1 MFFANQGRRES
12 PGQRHHLGRA
22 DRRASQCARPPVELD
37 QGDADG
43 PPSAHGVV
51 AGERACAE
59 VAADRRLRKHY
70 TDTYGSTKQLF
81 GLSNLLGI
89 VDLGETVVLCA

>member
-1 MFFANQGRRES
+1 
-12 PGQRHHLGRA
+12 
-22 DRRASQCARPPVELD
+22 
-37 QGDADG
+37 
-43 PPSAHGVV
+43 VV